1 LRKAGRK
8 EIRAN
13 SKITSKNENKT
24 KGMFH
29 YGVRLTLSFSAL
41 PLQLRGK
48 TNEKAPEKS
57 VSCFRFITPD
67 LSLELQKIDMQP

>member
-1 LRKAGRK
+1 
-8 EIRAN
+8 
-13 SKITSKNENKT
+13 
-24 KGMFH
+24 MFH